1 MYYLDAWP
9 RPEQRARVAEMR
21 RRPHPR
27 EAPEGEDDDRSGT
40 WVIRTDEPQE
50 SVEDPFG
57 LQRPADH
64 DEHADPEG
72 LADSLSDL
80 PEARIVRTA
89 GRPREVLRTTEAMPR
104 AEAAAP
110 PEVVA
115 RREFAYPEWD
125 YRTGRYRVPG
135 AIVREPEAP
144 LGDAAWVTSALARH
158 ARLAR
163 RVRARFER
171 LRPRPVRLVRQPDG
185 SEIDISAYVSAAAD
199 MRAGATVDGRMYM
212 ALHPARRELAVALL
226 VDVSASTDAWVSTD
240 RRIVDVEKEALLIVC
255 DALDALGD
263 RYGIFAFSGDGADDV
278 SVVPLKKFDERAGVH
293 SPPADCG
300 AGRRPLHPSRCASP
314 SPHGGT
320 LPRTGASPSFARA
333 VRWQAE

>member
-1 MYYLDAWP
+1 M
-9 RPEQRARVAEMR
+9 
-21 RRPHPR
+21 
-27 EAPEGEDDDRSGT
+27 
-40 WVIRTDEPQE
+40 IRTDEPQE

-89 GRPREVLRTTEAMPR
+89 GQAREVLRTAEEMPR
-104 AEAAAP
+104 AEAAIPRAAVP
-110 PEVVA
+110 
-115 RREFAYPEWD
+115 RRGIAYPEWD

-135 AIVREPEAP
+135 AIVREPEAS

-185 SEIDISAYVSAAAD
+185 SEIDLSAYVTAAAD
-199 MRAGATVDGRMYM
+199 MRAGATVDGR
-212 ALHPARRELAVALL
+212 
-226 VDVSASTDAWVSTD
+226 DVH
-240 RRIVDVEKEALLIVC
+240 
-255 DALDALGD
+255 
-263 RYGIFAFSGDGADDV
+263 GAA
-278 SVVPLKKFDERAGVH
+278 PG
-293 SPPADCG
+293 P
-300 AGRRPLHPSRCASP
+300 
-314 SPHGGT
+314 
-320 LPRTGASPSFARA
+320 PRTGRRA
-333 VRWQAE
+333 PAWT